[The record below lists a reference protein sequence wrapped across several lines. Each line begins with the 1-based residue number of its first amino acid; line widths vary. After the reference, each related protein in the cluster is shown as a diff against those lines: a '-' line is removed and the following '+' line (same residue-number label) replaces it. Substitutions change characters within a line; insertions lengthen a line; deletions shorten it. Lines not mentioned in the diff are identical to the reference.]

1 MKLVK
6 PIAVALSLAVALP
19 AISTTSAFAA
29 EHKVV
34 HRTDTRRT
42 DTKRTDPRDSGRDHR
57 QDSHRSETWR
67 HRGGHLPTSYRSQAV
82 IDWHRHGLRR
92 PPAGHRWVRVGNDY
106 VLVAAASGLIAGIVA
121 ATR

>member
-1 MKLVK
+1 MKLIK

-34 HRTDTRRT
+34 HRTDAKRT
-42 DTKRTDPRDSGRDHR
+42 DTRNSGRDHR
-57 QDSHRSETWR
+57 QDSHRSEAWR
-67 HRGGHLPTSYRSQAV
+67 HRGGRLPTSYRRQAV
-82 IDWHRHGLRR
+82 SDWHRHGLRR

-106 VLVAAASGLIAGIVA
+106 VLIATTSGLIAGIVA